1 MTELQLSPPGQTRRR
16 RIIMYNVSR
25 SGWCNCEE
33 KKTAIAKEVV
43 LTNSARFVTQL
54 RLFLTRVS
62 WLQVNKIYKE
72 DK

>member
-25 SGWCNCEE
+25 SGWCNFEE